1 MAVKLTPSHIAWFT
15 LIIYAVGCFGF
26 LFPATKPY
34 MPQLIWVN
42 LVFTLIMVMLGH
54 KKWSKEFVLA
64 ALMVACVGYFIEV
77 LGVNTGWVFGAY
89 AYGKTLGYAYWSTP
103 LMMMVTWLTTVYIT
117 RNIAELVAKDPLLV
131 SMFAAALMVALD
143 FFIEPFAIKYGM
155 WSWANQVVPMQNYI
169 AWFVIGVLLQY
180 VFIKTIKM
188 PNNKLA
194 LPIYL
199 IQLAFFIALFL
210 FQK

>member
-1 MAVKLTPSHIAWFT
+1 
-15 LIIYAVGCFGF
+15 
-26 LFPATKPY
+26 
-34 MPQLIWVN
+34 
-42 LVFTLIMVMLGH
+42 
-54 KKWSKEFVLA
+54 
-64 ALMVACVGYFIEV
+64 
-77 LGVNTGWVFGAY
+77 
-89 AYGKTLGYAYWSTP
+89 
-103 LMMMVTWLTTVYIT
+103 MMSVTWLTTVYLT
-117 RNIAELVAKDPLLV
+117 RHIAELVAKDPLLV
-131 SMFAAALMVALD
+131 SLFASALMVALD

-169 AWFVIGVLLQY
+169 AWFVIGVFLQY